1 MEVLF
6 DQVKVETI
14 NLESQAKTG
23 VPGRELE
30 LLW

>member
-14 NLESQAKTG
+14 NLESQANTN

-30 LLW
+30 MLW

>member
-6 DQVKVETI
+6 DQEKVETI
-14 NLESQAKTG
+14 NLESQANTY

-30 LLW
+30 

>member
-14 NLESQAKTG
+14 NLESQANTN
-23 VPGRELE
+23 VTGRELE
-30 LLW
+30 